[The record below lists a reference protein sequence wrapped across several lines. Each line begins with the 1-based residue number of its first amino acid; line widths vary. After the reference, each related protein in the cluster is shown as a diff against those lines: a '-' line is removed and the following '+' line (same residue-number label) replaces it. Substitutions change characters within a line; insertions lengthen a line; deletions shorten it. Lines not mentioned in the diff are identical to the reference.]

1 MDNAEY
7 GAKAKAYLERE
18 SLLETLNRFDRQL
31 GSAGV
36 GSRRFR
42 DEARLAYRM
51 VEGHQWD
58 DEAASRMRAEKKVPV
73 VINRVAPMVD
83 AICGAEI
90 NARQAVRY
98 APREPGD
105 VQVNELISG
114 AAEWVR
120 DQCDAADEESHAFR
134 DAVVCGFGCTETR
147 MSYDHDPQGR
157 IVIDRVDPIEMAV
170 DPGAR
175 KNNFVD
181 ARYLKRTRRFDKTEA
196 RVLFAELMGQSY
208 GGGITIDAGPN
219 HNYPGSAYDDEGPDA
234 GEAPLPDHQV
244 EICEYQWIDL
254 EAVVL
259 AQDPR
264 TGQVLE
270 LSSEQA
276 DELEAR
282 GVLEQI
288 NHVRMRRA
296 RYKRAFR
303 CGNKAIQEDLPDA
316 EFTYKFITGRF
327 DRTYRYPYGV
337 VRSMIDPQRWSNKF
351 LSLIDWIIASNAK
364 GGILAESDAFEDP
377 RAAEQDWARADS
389 IIWTQTGAVAGGKI
403 INKPTPPYPQ
413 GMDRLMQVATN
424 SIPEVTGVNREL
436 LGMADRQ
443 QAGVLEHQRKQAAY
457 GVLAAFF
464 DNMRRY
470 RKVQGRLLLSMIGK
484 YLPQGQLVRITNPKS
499 GQEQFVP
506 LIADQDVQRY
516 DVIVDEAP
524 AGPNQK
530 ERVWQTVLSL
540 GQVMGA
546 LQGLPPQALFKIL
559 EYSPLPSSLVAELR
573 EMVMGGASGQDPA
586 QAQALQQQAMQAAQT
601 MQAAQVAKVQSEAV
615 LAQARAQQALTDAQ
629 VKAQEAQIAQPQM
642 ALDAQVKTTQVAAQI
657 AKAQAD
663 AMRAQLEA
671 QQAPLDQS
679 LRLREQAR
687 VEREDERQDEEH
699 RLRAFEAMIRMQNP
713 SVGGLGR

>member
-7 GAKAKAYLERE
+7 GARASAYMARE
-18 SLLETLNRFDRQL
+18 SLLEALNRFDRQL

-51 VEGHQWD
+51 VEGHQWE
-58 DEAASRMRAEKKVPV
+58 DEAAARMRAEKKVPV
-73 VINRVAPMVD
+73 VINRVAPIVD

-98 APREPGD
+98 APREEGD
-105 VQVNELISG
+105 VQVNELLSG

-147 MSYDHDPQGR
+147 MSYDHDPQGQ
-157 IVIDRVDPIEMAV
+157 IVIDRVDPLEMAV
-170 DPGAR
+170 DPAAR

-181 ARYLKRTRRFDKTEA
+181 ARYLKRTRRFDKAEA
-196 RVLFAELMGQSY
+196 RILFPELMGQSY
-208 GGGITIDAGPN
+208 GDGVTIDAGPK
-219 HNYPGSAYDDEGPDA
+219 HNYPGSAYDDDGPDP

-259 AQDPR
+259 AQDPA

-270 LSSEQA
+270 LTAEQA
-276 DELEAR
+276 DDLDAR
-282 GVLEQI
+282 GALEGL

-296 RYKRAFR
+296 RYRRAFR
-303 CGNKAIQEDLPDA
+303 CGNKAIADDLPNG
-316 EFTYKFITGRF
+316 EFSYKFITGRF

-364 GGILAESDAFEDP
+364 GGIIAETEAFEDP

-389 IIWTQTGAVAGGKI
+389 IIWAQSGAVASGRI
-403 INKPTPPYPQ
+403 TNKPTPPYPQ
-413 GMDRLMQVATN
+413 GMDRLMQVATA
-424 SIPEVTGVNREL
+424 SIPEVTGVNKEM

-443 QAGVLEHQRKQAAY
+443 QPGVLEHQRKQSAY

-470 RKVQGRLLLSMIGK
+470 RKVQGRLLLAMIGQ
-484 YLPQGQLVRITNPKS
+484 YLPQGQLIRIMNPKS

-506 LIADQDVQRY
+506 LVADPDVHRY

-524 AGPNQK
+524 AGPNQR
-530 ERVWQTVLSL
+530 ERVWGAVMSL
-540 GQVMGA
+540 GQIMGA
-546 LQGLPPQALFKIL
+546 LQGLPPQAIFKVL
-559 EYSPLPSSLVAELR
+559 EYSPLPSSLVSELR
-573 EMVMGGASGQDPA
+573 EMMMGGQTAQDPA
-586 QAQALQQQAMQAAQT
+586 QAQALQQQAAQAAQA
-601 MQAAQVAKVQSEAV
+601 MQSAQVAKVQSEAV
-615 LAQARAQQALTDAQ
+615 LAQARAQQAMADAQ
-629 VKAQEAQIAQPQM
+629 AKAQAASLTQPRAAVEAQVQTTQA
-642 ALDAQVKTTQVAAQI
+642 AAQV

-671 QQAPLDQS
+671 QRAPVDAG
-679 LRLREQAR
+679 LRAREQAR
-687 VEREDERQDEEH
+687 VEREDDRQEREH
-699 RLRAFEAMIRMQNP
+699 VLRALEAMRRMQ
-713 SVGGLGR
+713 GIGEQ